1 MVGEQLVTEL
11 QLALERVSEG
21 LQIHNLIRS
30 HPAVIRAAR
39 ANLLRLAY
47 RHLSLKV
54 DERRKSY
61 TWMDPPNEISRLAY
75 RLSDWSQ
82 PLVGIKLAQFYLVWK
97 LVPVR
102 YSRVSI

>member
-1 MVGEQLVTEL
+1 MVSVTALQLVL
-11 QLALERVSEG
+11 KRVSEAP
-21 LQIHNLIRS
+21 QIHNLIRS

-47 RHLSLKV
+47 HHLSSKG
-54 DERRKSY
+54 DEHRKSY

-82 PLVGIKLAQFYLVWK
+82 PLVGIKLAHFYPVWK
-97 LVPVR
+97 LVPVQ
-102 YSRVSI
+102 YSQISI